1 MKFFKKHRNLT
12 VLLLI
17 VIALVIAFLILKDT
31 VSFDESTAVYGN
43 RLDGIEEVEI
53 TTEQKD
59 KVKEALKEKTSSVT
73 VRVAGKLVNI
83 IVETNAEVTLE
94 EAKAM
99 GPTALEVFTPEQ
111 KAFYDFQFLIN
122 NKENQN
128 QFPIIGYMQ
137 RSRDTI
143 NWTKD
148 R

>member
-1 MKFFKKHRNLT
+1 MKFLKKHRNLT

-59 KVKEALKEKTSSVT
+59 KVKEALKEKSSSVT

-99 GPTALEVFTPEQ
+99 GPTALEIFTPEQ

-122 NKENQN
+122 NQENQT